1 MEGNAHGA
9 EEESCILV
17 GSGGS
22 VEDDIATGDHFG
34 GVPIFIISHLTLTHR
49 DRGGG
54 NDGTY
59 MS

>member
-1 MEGNAHGA
+1 MEGNTHGA

-17 GSGGS
+17 GSGGG

-54 NDGTY
+54 E
-59 MS
+59 